1 MADFHD
7 RWPDFEALGALV
19 VAAST
24 DSLEDARATAD
35 EYGLEFPL
43 GYDLL
48 SRDVAA
54 MTGAYFDPATK
65 HLHATGIL
73 IRPDGKV
80 GAAVFSTGA
89 VGRLTAKAS
98 LGVIRSALAQA

>member
-1 MADFHD
+1 LADFHE
-7 RWPDFEALGALV
+7 RWVDFEALGALV

-24 DSLEDARATAD
+24 DSMQDAKATAD
-35 EYGLEFPL
+35 EYGIAFPV

-54 MTGAYFDPATK
+54 VTGAYFDPATK
-65 HLHATGIL
+65 HLHATGI
-73 IRPDGKV
+73 IIGPDGKV
-80 GAAVFSTGA
+80 AAAVFSTGA

-98 LGVIRSALAQA
+98 LGLIRSALTRA